1 MDGIAVNEPYAP
13 EEAAKNGDIVNIHG
27 TFLNLDKWDG
37 FLRNVEDKKE
47 DRVRLTQYTIE
58 GDPIFYELVYDG
70 ETIRYTYDNSMDTYG
85 ADSGRPVTGC
95 TGIGSQSNESGQAYY
110 ALTGCDNRDT
120 GNTFWFPK
128 EEKQ

>member
-1 MDGIAVNEPYAP
+1 MDDIRIVGGETGSNLSDGIAVNIVGGVTMKIQARNGKWITGLILLLAVTACSGNNQQTQSGFPAVNDPYSS
-13 EEAAKNGDIVNIHG
+13 EEAAQNGDVVHVHG

-70 ETIRYTYDNSMDTYG
+70 
-85 ADSGRPVTGC
+85 
-95 TGIGSQSNESGQAYY
+95 
-110 ALTGCDNRDT
+110 
-120 GNTFWFPK
+120 
-128 EEKQ
+128 